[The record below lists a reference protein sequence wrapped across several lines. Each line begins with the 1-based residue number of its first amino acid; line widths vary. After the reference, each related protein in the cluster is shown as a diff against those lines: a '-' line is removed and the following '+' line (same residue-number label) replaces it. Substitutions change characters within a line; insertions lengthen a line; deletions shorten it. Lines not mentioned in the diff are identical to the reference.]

1 MEFDS
6 LKKLKWNRPKRLG
19 DKLEFAVGS
28 KMPLTIL
35 LMDPF
40 SSPAITKDEF
50 WCACLGSIDVVK
62 QASIDELLGR
72 DGIALVFWRQARS
85 KLYWQ
90 LQLMIA

>member
-1 MEFDS
+1 
-6 LKKLKWNRPKRLG
+6 
-19 DKLEFAVGS
+19 
-28 KMPLTIL
+28 MPFTIL

-40 SSPAITKDEF
+40 SSPAIIKDKF
-50 WCACLGSIDVVK
+50 RCVRLGSINVVK